1 MVLECQVK
9 NENIYEKFYFE
20 LSFRGTED
28 SVRVSHPTATGS
40 NLSTIKHFQIIFDRS
55 VLKTKNSTDNEP
67 KISASYLPAS
77 DLIFEARHF
86 Y

>member
-9 NENIYEKFYFE
+9 NGNIYNESGRNFTSN
-20 LSFRGTED
+20 LAFRGTED
-28 SVRVSHPTATGS
+28 CVRPSHPTTTGS

-67 KISASYLPAS
+67 KVSASNLPAS
-77 DLIFEARHF
+77 ELIF
-86 Y
+86 